1 MAKVD
6 IEDGWLTVRVSWLE
20 RWLLS
25 EKPRRCP
32 LSIVQNVN
40 PHPALLDMLLYWT
53 DQRGVWLYGATT
65 HEGYL
70 VPSTRN
76 PYATLAIQVIGE
88 RTWYVELDDQEPVEV
103 AAEIERAIEATGRR
117 AETRSA
123 EVVDLAF
130 ARVAHQRAASPEG
143 SQSEGRSVVE
153 RRDAVSAVHDLP
165 RLHERGPAT
174 SPMAPV
180 VRESESAVKG
190 PERTGNLGANRDRDL
205 WRIGAWLIGA
215 GAVGMV
221 AGTLIA
227 AAGALPGLM
236 VVGAGLACAVIGGL
250 TLGLVAYHHG

>member
-6 IEDGWLTVRVSWLE
+6 IEDGWLTVRVTWLE

-32 LSIVQNVN
+32 LSIVQSVN

-76 PYATLAIQVIGE
+76 PYATLAIQIFGE
-88 RTWYVELDDQEPVEV
+88 RPWYVELDDQEPVEV

-117 AETRSA
+117 AAPRSA

-130 ARVAHQRAASPEG
+130 ARVAHQRAASPNG
-143 SQSEGRSVVE
+143 SQPEGHSVIE
-153 RRDAVSAVHDLP
+153 RREAVSAVHDLAMLQQRAAP
-165 RLHERGPAT
+165 ESAA
-174 SPMAPV
+174 APV
-180 VRESESAVKG
+180 PREAASMAEK
-190 PERTGNLGANRDRDL
+190 PEWTGSLRTSRDRDL
-205 WRIGAWLIGA
+205 WRIGGWLIGA
-215 GAVGMV
+215 GA
-221 AGTLIA
+221 AGVLAGAFIA
-227 AAGALPGLM
+227 AAGASPGLM
-236 VVGAGLACAVIGGL
+236 IVGAGLACAVIGGL
-250 TLGLVAYHHG
+250 TLGLVAHHHG